1 MVSLPSPP
9 PPPWPSFWQLC
20 LSWQPWTV
28 NLASPQWG
36 FEWAAGFVRV
46 GACFMRVRVRVRVGA
61 RFVRVRVGAGCV
73 RVRVGAGF
81 VRVRVGA
88 GLVRVGA
95 GLVRVEARLVRV
107 GVGFVRVR
115 VGAGS
120 VRVGAGLVRVGA
132 RLVRVG
138 ARFVR
143 VRVGAGF
150 VRVRPGFVE
159 YWGYSLGPRP
169 PDPSHG
175 QAHPLSAELVVL
187 ELPVQLSQVGALA
200 AIDWTAF
207 EELSLV

>member
-1 MVSLPSPP
+1 
-9 PPPWPSFWQLC
+9 
-20 LSWQPWTV
+20 V
-28 NLASPQWG
+28 NLVSPQWG

-46 GACFMRVRVRVRVGA
+46 GARFVR
-61 RFVRVRVGAGCV
+61 VRVRVGAGCV

-95 GLVRVEARLVRV
+95 HL
-107 GVGFVRVR
+107 
-115 VGAGS
+115 
-120 VRVGAGLVRVGA
+120 VRVGAGL
-132 RLVRVG
+132 
-138 ARFVR
+138 
-143 VRVGAGF
+143 

-187 ELPVQLSQVGALA
+187 ELPVQPSQLGALA

-207 EELSLV
+207 EELSLVQPHHPLIWLGASCHGFLARFPWLLLPH

>member
-1 MVSLPSPP
+1 M
-9 PPPWPSFWQLC
+9 
-20 LSWQPWTV
+20 

-36 FEWAAGFVRV
+36 FQWAAGFVRV
-46 GACFMRVRVRVRVGA
+46 GAGY
-61 RFVRVRVGAGCV
+61 V

-95 GLVRVEARLVRV
+95 G
-107 GVGFVRVR
+107 
-115 VGAGS
+115 
-120 VRVGAGLVRVGA
+120 
-132 RLVRVG
+132 
-138 ARFVR
+138 FVR

-150 VRVRPGFVE
+150 VRVRSDFVE

-187 ELPVQLSQVGALA
+187 ELPVQPSQLRALA
-200 AIDWTAF
+200 VIHWTAF

>member
-1 MVSLPSPP
+1 
-9 PPPWPSFWQLC
+9 
-20 LSWQPWTV
+20 
-28 NLASPQWG
+28 
-36 FEWAAGFVRV
+36 
-46 GACFMRVRVRVRVGA
+46 
-61 RFVRVRVGAGCV
+61 
-73 RVRVGAGF
+73 VGAGF

-88 GLVRVGA
+88 G
-95 GLVRVEARLVRV
+95 
-107 GVGFVRVR
+107 F
-115 VGAGS
+115 

-138 ARFVR
+138 AGFVR

-187 ELPVQLSQVGALA
+187 ELPVQPSQLGALA

-207 EELSLV
+207 EELSLVQPHHPLIWLGASCHGFLARSPWLLLPH

>member
-1 MVSLPSPP
+1 
-9 PPPWPSFWQLC
+9 
-20 LSWQPWTV
+20 
-28 NLASPQWG
+28 
-36 FEWAAGFVRV
+36 
-46 GACFMRVRVRVRVGA
+46 VRVRVGA
-61 RFVRVRVGAGCV
+61 GFVRVRVGASYV

-95 GLVRVEARLVRV
+95 
-107 GVGFVRVR
+107 
-115 VGAGS
+115 
-120 VRVGAGLVRVGA
+120 

-138 ARFVR
+138 AGFVR

-150 VRVRPGFVE
+150 VRVRSGFVE

-187 ELPVQLSQVGALA
+187 ELPIQPSQLGALA
-200 AIDWTAF
+200 AIDWTVF
-207 EELSLV
+207 EEYELGPAPSSLDMVGCELPWVSCKVSMASSTTLNSCSHGIATSTDSTCKQQDI

>member
-1 MVSLPSPP
+1 MGSWLCEGGG
-9 PPPWPSFWQLC
+9 SFL
-20 LSWQPWTV
+20 
-28 NLASPQWG
+28 
-36 FEWAAGFVRV
+36 
-46 GACFMRVRVRVRVGA
+46 RVRVRVGA
-61 RFVRVRVGAGCV
+61 GGCV

-95 GLVRVEARLVRV
+95 G
-107 GVGFVRVR
+107 FVR
-115 VGAGS
+115 

-132 RLVRVG
+132 GFVRVRVGAGLVRVG
-138 ARFVR
+138 AGFVR

-187 ELPVQLSQVGALA
+187 ELPVQPSQLGALA

-207 EELSLV
+207 EELSLVQPHHPLIWLGASCHGFLARSPWLLLPH